1 VPTPTASGT
10 PLGVFVGLCTLDVV
24 HRVDRVAGVDEK
36 VTAHRQDIAA
46 GGPAA
51 NAAVTFAALGGRA
64 MLITSLGSDP
74 LARLIC
80 AELAARGVRVVDVT
94 PDAVDAPAVS
104 AIAVTE
110 STGARSVTSIDA
122 TARSVH
128 PPDDLDG
135 RLAGASVVLL
145 DGHHPALALAA
156 AHVAR
161 RLAIPVV
168 VDAGRW
174 KPVMADLLPTA
185 GHVVCSADFRW
196 PDSATAQDS
205 ARAIRRVST
214 SMSPD
219 SATAGADR
227 GGQVVA
233 VTRGAQPVLWWQ
245 GRASGEVPVP
255 AVRAVDTLGAGDAFH
270 GAYAHLVT
278 DGALTTPE
286 RLAAAAHVAA
296 LRVSVVGP
304 RSWLSQLPGAGSPDA
319 AGTRHQGG

>member
-1 VPTPTASGT
+1 MPAPNASGT

-64 MLITSLGSDP
+64 LLITSLGSDP
-74 LARLIC
+74 LARLIG
-80 AELAARGVRVVDVT
+80 AELEARDVRVFDVT
-94 PDAVDAPAVS
+94 PDAIDAPAVS
-104 AIAVTE
+104 AIAVSE

-128 PPDDLDG
+128 PIGDLEGRLDG
-135 RLAGASVVLL
+135 AAVVLL
-145 DGHHPALALAA
+145 DGHHPALAVAA
-156 AHVAR
+156 LRAAG
-161 RLAIPVV
+161 RLGIPVV

-174 KPVMADLLPTA
+174 KPVMADLLPPA

-196 PDSATAQDS
+196 PGTATAEDSAQ
-205 ARAIRRVST
+205 AIRSAEVS
-214 SMSPD
+214 P
-219 SATAGADR
+219 AAGPTG

-233 VTRGAQPVLWWQ
+233 VTRGAEPILWWH
-245 GRASGEVPVP
+245 GDASGLVPVP

-270 GAYAHLVT
+270 GAYAYLVT
-278 DGALTTPE
+278 DGSLTTPE
-286 RLAAAAHVAA
+286 RLAGAARVAA

-304 RSWLSQLPGAGSPDA
+304 RAWLSLLPGAAELAPVRRPVPAPD
-319 AGTRHQGG
+319 H

>member
-1 VPTPTASGT
+1 MPTPTASGT
-10 PLGVFVGLCTLDVV
+10 ALGVFVGLCTLDVV
-24 HRVDRVAGVDEK
+24 HRVDRVAGANEK
-36 VTAHRQDIAA
+36 VTALRQDIAA

-64 MLITSLGSDP
+64 LLITSLGSDP
-74 LARLIC
+74 LARLIG
-80 AELAARGVRVVDVT
+80 AELASRGVGVLDVT

-110 STGARSVTSIDA
+110 ATGARSVTSTDA

-128 PPDDLDG
+128 PPDDLQG

-156 AHVAR
+156 AQVAG
-161 RLAIPVV
+161 RLGVPVV

-174 KPVMADLLPTA
+174 KPVMADLLPLA

-196 PDSATAQDS
+196 PGSATAQDS
-205 ARAIRRVST
+205 ARAILASM

-219 SATAGADR
+219 DPAAGTHQ
-227 GGQVVA
+227 GGRVVA

-245 GRASGEVPVP
+245 GGASGQVPVP

-278 DGALTTPE
+278 DGSLTTAE
-286 RLAAAAHVAA
+286 RLAAAARVAA

-304 RSWLSQLPGAGSPDA
+304 RSWLSLLPGADA
-319 AGTRHQGG
+319 AEPAANQNQRG

>member
-1 VPTPTASGT
+1 MPAPTASGT

-24 HRVDRVAGVDEK
+24 HRVDRVAGVNEK

-64 MLITSLGSDP
+64 LLITSLGSDP
-74 LARLIC
+74 LARLIGD
-80 AELAARGVRVVDVT
+80 ELGASGVRVFDVT
-94 PDAVDAPAVS
+94 PDGTDAPAVS
-104 AIAVTE
+104 AIAVSE

-122 TARSVH
+122 TARTVH
-128 PPDDLDG
+128 PPEDLQGLLDG
-135 RLAGASVVLL
+135 AAVVLL
-145 DGHHPALALAA
+145 DGHHPALARAA
-156 AHVAR
+156 LRAAG
-161 RLAIPVV
+161 RLGIPVV

-174 KPVMADLLPTA
+174 KPVMADLLPPA
-185 GHVVCSADFRW
+185 AHVVCSADFRW
-196 PDSATAQDS
+196 PGSATAQDS
-205 ARAIRRVST
+205 ALAIR
-214 SMSPD
+214 
-219 SATAGADR
+219 SAAVAPPAPPTD

-245 GRASGEVPVP
+245 GDASGQVPVP

-278 DGALTTPE
+278 DRTLTTPE
-286 RLAAAAHVAA
+286 RLAGAAQVAA

-304 RSWLSQLPGAGSPDA
+304 RAWLPLLPGAGAPDPTTTQDQR
-319 AGTRHQGG
+319 G